1 MTRFSGEMKQLTGRV
16 VILIFGI
23 KINICLI
30 PYRCF
35 ISAKD
40 GTVYAFVGPFALIL
54 VVRYFSSSF
63 VVRGSNIANYLF
75 YSYAYF
81 PGA

>member
-1 MTRFSGEMKQLTGRV
+1 MLRFPGRCGNGGFGYNCN
-16 VILIFGI
+16 ILIGI
-23 KINICLI
+23 DFSSILS
-30 PYRCF
+30 RCF
-35 ISAKD
+35 ISAD
-40 GTVYAFVGPFALIL
+40 EGTVYAFVGPFALIL